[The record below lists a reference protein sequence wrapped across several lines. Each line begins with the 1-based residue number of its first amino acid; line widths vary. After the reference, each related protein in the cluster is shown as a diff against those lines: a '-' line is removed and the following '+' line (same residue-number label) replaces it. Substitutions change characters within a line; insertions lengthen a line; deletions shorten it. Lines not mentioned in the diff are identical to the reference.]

1 MSKETYL
8 RFLRAYLTGRLPAG
22 EVEEIMRYYT
32 EYFEDA
38 GEGSESAVMAEL
50 GSPEH
55 LAQQI
60 LGQRGREDLSTTAE
74 PDYSYATG
82 EGFAEP
88 GYAPTSRS
96 EVPKWVFLLL
106 LVMAAVI
113 AAPPLLAV
121 VFGLG
126 LAGVLCIFIGL
137 RIAFVGIR
145 GMTIAGLLFQCGGGL
160 ITVAVGIL
168 LLLGAFL
175 TAWIVLRLIRWFRDT
190 YVERSAQYEEGY

>member
-38 GEGSESAVMAEL
+38 GEGSEQAVMAEL

-60 LGQRGREDLSTTAE
+60 LGQRGQEELVSPSEMQYEYGTGTAV
-74 PDYSYATG
+74 PAYVPA
-82 EGFAEP
+82 
-88 GYAPTSRS
+88 SRGGMPRWLF
-96 EVPKWVFLLL
+96 VLLL
-106 LVMAAVI
+106 AMAAVF
-113 AAPPLLAV
+113 AGPPLAAV

-126 LAGVLCIFIGL
+126 LAGALCIIIGL
-137 RIAFVGIR
+137 GVSVSGFGRFSL
-145 GMTIAGLLFQCGGGL
+145 AGLLFQTGGGL
-160 ITVAVGIL
+160 IAVAVGIM

-175 TAWIVLRLIRWFRDT
+175 IVWLTVKVIRWFRDS
-190 YVERSAQYEEGY
+190 YMERSAEYEEGY